1 MHRGGQSGATTQ
13 IQEGEEKAALCCAR
27 RHQTSVM
34 FLFCCHRH
42 VCKSQLIISKPHP
55 TSGAAP
61 ASSCIPRRFPSR
73 GEVTGPVAWNKQ
85 GTRCLRLHWPQELGC
100 GSNSTAASRSWE
112 RRCPLGVLP
121 PRLQKGA
128 KRDLQAA
135 GFTPLQGPNKQEG
148 NHCYTQHGS
157 RASTY

>member
-27 RHQTSVM
+27 RHQTSVT
-34 FLFCCHRH
+34 FLFCCRRH
-42 VCKSQLIISKPHP
+42 VCKSQLLISKPHP

-85 GTRCLRLHWPQELGC
+85 GTRCLRLHWPAVGSEGAHWECYLPGC
-100 GSNSTAASRSWE
+100 
-112 RRCPLGVLP
+112 RREQNGIFKLLALHPCRVPTNRRGTIATHSMAHAHP
-121 PRLQKGA
+121 HIR
-128 KRDLQAA
+128 
-135 GFTPLQGPNKQEG
+135 
-148 NHCYTQHGS
+148 
-157 RASTY
+157 